1 MRINNLFKKRER
13 YCMMYYDY
21 KICNCKVKDEDVVFI
36 CNICNPI
43 EEATV
48 FCYRRPS
55 IFNESVYS
63 LAFVAL
69 VGLAAVL
76 ITRLYG

>member
-1 MRINNLFKKRER
+1 MI
-13 YCMMYYDY
+13 YYDY

-48 FCYRRPS
+48 VCDRRPS

-76 ITRLYG
+76 ITRLY

>member
-1 MRINNLFKKRER
+1 MRIKHLFEKRER
-13 YCMMYYDY
+13 YYT
-21 KICNCKVKDEDVVFI
+21 KIGRKGCDCKTEEEDEVYLFV
-36 CNICNPI
+36 
-43 EEATV
+43 
-48 FCYRRPS
+48 YPS

-76 ITRLYG
+76 ITRLY